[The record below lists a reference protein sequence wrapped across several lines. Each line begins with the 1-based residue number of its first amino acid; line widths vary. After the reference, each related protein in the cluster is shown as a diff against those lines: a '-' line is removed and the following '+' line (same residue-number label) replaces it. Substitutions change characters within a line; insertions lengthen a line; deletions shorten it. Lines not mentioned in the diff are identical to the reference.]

1 MLLHR
6 RPFWYFIIFFFSP
19 HILEFFPLAKSAPE
33 YTTLVYKGCA
43 HQAISDPTNAYS
55 QALSTLFGNLISQS
69 SKAKFYKTTTGSGQ
83 NTVTGLF
90 QCRGD
95 LSNVD
100 CYSCISGLP
109 ILIDKLCGKPVA
121 ARLQLYGC
129 YMLYEVNGFPQ
140 ISGMEL
146 LYKTC
151 SGKNAGGSEAEQ
163 VRDTALNALEN
174 GISSANGG
182 FYTTSYQGV
191 YVLGQC
197 EGDIGGSD
205 CGECVKNAV
214 QKAQVECGSSVSGQI
229 YLHKCFITYSNYPHG
244 PPKRSSSSYSDSA
257 PSSSDSSGQSIG
269 KTVAIIL
276 GGAASVGFLIILL
289 LFAKNLVKKHDD
301 F

>member
-1 MLLHR
+1 MGLPR
-6 RPFWYFIIFFFSP
+6 RAFWCLIPFLFASI
-19 HILEFFPLAKSAPE
+19 ILESFPVAKCAPE

-43 HQAISDPTNAYS
+43 HQSLSDPT
-55 QALSTLFGNLISQS
+55 GI
-69 SKAKFYKTTTGSGQ
+69 GQ
-83 NTVTGLF
+83 NIVTGLF
-90 QCRGD
+90 QCR
-95 LSNVD
+95 
-100 CYSCISGLP
+100 
-109 ILIDKLCGKPVA
+109 A

-151 SGKNAGGSEAEQ
+151 SGKNAGGSGAEQ

-182 FYTTSYQGV
+182 FYTTSYQSV

-197 EGDIGGSD
+197 EGDVGASD

-214 QKAQVECGSSVSGQI
+214 QKAQFECGSSISGQI
-229 YLHKCFITYSNYPHG
+229 YLHKCFISYSYYPHG
-244 PPKRSSSSYSDSA
+244 PPKRSSSSSYSA
-257 PSSSDSSGQSIG
+257 PSSGSSGQSTG
-269 KTVAIIL
+269 KTLAIIL
-276 GGAASVGFLIILL
+276 GGAAAVGFLVILL
-289 LFAKNLVKKHDD
+289 LFVRSLVKKHDD

>member
-1 MLLHR
+1 MGLPR
-6 RPFWYFIIFFFSP
+6 RAFWCLIPFLFASI
-19 HILEFFPLAKSAPE
+19 ILESFPVAKCAPE

-43 HQAISDPTNAYS
+43 HQSLSDPTGMYS
-55 QALSTLFGNLISQS
+55 QALSTLFGNLIAQS
-69 SKAKFYKTTTGSGQ
+69 SKSKFYKATTGSGQ
-83 NTVTGLF
+83 NIVTGLF

-95 LSNVD
+95 LSNVE
-100 CYSCISGLP
+100 CYNCISGLP

-151 SGKNAGGSEAEQ
+151 GGKNAGGSGAEQ

-174 GISSANGG
+174 GISSGNGG
-182 FYTTSYQGV
+182 FYTTSYQSV

-197 EGDIGGSD
+197 EGDVGASD

-214 QKAQVECGSSVSGQI
+214 QKAQFECGSSISGQI
-229 YLHKCFITYSNYPHG
+229 YLHKCFISYSYYPHG
-244 PPKRSSSSYSDSA
+244 PPKRSSSSSYSA
-257 PSSSDSSGQSIG
+257 PSSGSSGQSTG
-269 KTVAIIL
+269 KTLAIIL
-276 GGAASVGFLIILL
+276 GGAAAVGFLVILL
-289 LFAKNLVKKHDD
+289 LFVRSLVKKHDGKE
-301 F
+301 